1 MKKIFLAF
9 CVIFFTQSICIAQ
22 KKEEKAV
29 AAAVERLRLAMI
41 SGDKQELETM
51 AADALSYGHSSGFV
65 EDKAGFVER
74 IISGKSDFVT
84 LNLTAQTIRVSGRT
98 AIVRHVLDADT
109 NDGGNPGHALLGVL
123 QIWQKQ
129 GKNWKLLARQAV
141 KTS

>member
-1 MKKIFLAF
+1 MKKILLVLS
-9 CVIFFTQSICIAQ
+9 VILFTSTVSMAQS
-22 KKEEKAV
+22 KDEKAV

-65 EDKAGFVER
+65 EDKAGFVDR
-74 IISGKSDFVT
+74 IVSGKSDFVT
-84 LNLTAQTIRVSGRT
+84 LNLTEQTIRISGKT
-98 AIVRHVLDADT
+98 AIVRHTLDADT
-109 NDGGNPGHALLGVL
+109 NDSGKPGHAHLGVL